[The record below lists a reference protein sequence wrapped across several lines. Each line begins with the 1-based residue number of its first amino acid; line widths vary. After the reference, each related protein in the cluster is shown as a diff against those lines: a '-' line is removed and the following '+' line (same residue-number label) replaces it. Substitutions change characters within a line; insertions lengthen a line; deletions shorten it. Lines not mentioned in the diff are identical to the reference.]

1 MKINL
6 AYYLFFVLFYIQ
18 ELKSNIGNHHSGMLA
33 LLAITR
39 KSEWLCLYFIG
50 ILLIPVGE
58 KISLDALEWLTNGM
72 KFIRRA

>member
-1 MKINL
+1 
-6 AYYLFFVLFYIQ
+6 
-18 ELKSNIGNHHSGMLA
+18 LA

-72 KFIRRA
+72 KFLRRT